1 MKLLDPQCRIAD
13 FLQKTLDPPVQ
24 ETVRNGII
32 VLQDIGALTQ
42 DEKLTELGE
51 KLGALPVHPSTSKML
66 LFSILMNCLEPALTL
81 ACAADYREPFLLP
94 MAPEARKKA
103 AAAKVELT
111 SLYGGYSDQLAV
123 VAAFDCW
130 KRAKDRGQESQFCSR
145 YFVSPNTMDMLFHM
159 RKQLQTELVRIGFIP
174 EDTSSCSLNAQDAG
188 ILRAVLTA
196 GAYPMVGKLL
206 PRRKQNRRAMVET
219 ASGAKVCLHPH
230 STNFNLSFSK
240 SGGNPIIVYDEVTR
254 GDGGMYIRNC
264 SLVGPYPVLLLAME
278 LAVAPVT
285 ENDVDSDEDLE
296 ASSGEEDKME
306 TKTCSREQGEIMS
319 SPDNTVSVV
328 VDRWLKFESTALDVA
343 QIYCL
348 RERLSAAMLFKVRY
362 LNFLTI
368 LAS

>member
-13 FLQKTLDPPVQ
+13 FLQKTLDPPVY

-42 DEKLTELGE
+42 DEKLTDLGE

-66 LFSILMNCLEPALTL
+66 LFSILINCLEPALTL

-94 MAPEARKKA
+94 MAAEEKKKA
-103 AAAKVELT
+103 AAAKVELA

-123 VAAFDCW
+123 VAAFECW
-130 KRAKDRGQESQFCSR
+130 KRAKDRGQDSQFCSR
-145 YFVSPNTMDMLFHM
+145 YFVSSNTMEMLFHM

-174 EDTSSCSLNAQDAG
+174 EDMSSCSLNAQDAG

-196 GAYPMVGKLL
+196 GSYPMVGKLL
-206 PRRKQNRRAMVET
+206 PPRKQNRRSVVET
-219 ASGAKVCLHPH
+219 ASGVKVRLHPH
-230 STNFNLSFSK
+230 SSNFNLSFGK
-240 SGGNPIIVYDEVTR
+240 SCGSPIIIYDEVTR

-264 SLVGPYPVLLLAME
+264 SLVGPYPLLLLALE
-278 LAVAPVT
+278 LAVAPAT
-285 ENDVDSDEDLE
+285 ENEEDSDEDLE

-306 TKTCSREQGEIMS
+306 TKSCSGQQGGEIMS

-343 QIYCL
+343 QVYCL

-362 LNFLTI
+362 LI
-368 LAS
+368 C